1 MHIYIY
7 MIYMVRYPTIWWW
20 ARDGENDDQTSN
32 CGAPYFLGKL
42 TWPTWATV
50 PQVTQW
56 IVNWLVVNSKYV
68 LILSYSNSYRTATCD
83 VWKSRIMVKTSIYWP
98 SQKKNPRDPGNIFQ
112 VENITMYWG
121 PWLHLDTKVNI
132 PVIFCVLHGAWLA
145 LGAAKCLST
154 KVGFQCAIHA
164 LNVCASQTQLIDS
177 PCIHRVAYCLHT
189 YYIL

>member
-1 MHIYIY
+1 
-7 MIYMVRYPTIWWW
+7 MVRYPTIWWW

-83 VWKSRIMVKTSIYWP
+83 VWKSRIMAKTSIYWP
-98 SQKKNPRDPGNIFQ
+98 SQKKKSPRSGEYLSGGKHHHVLRAVATSWHQGKHPSDFLCPS
-112 VENITMYWG
+112 WG
-121 PWLHLDTKVNI
+121 LV
-132 PVIFCVLHGAWLA
+132 GAWCSKVSLYQGRVPVCHSS
-145 LGAAKCLST
+145 LECLCVAET
-154 KVGFQCAIHA
+154 
-164 LNVCASQTQLIDS
+164 IDWQS
-177 PCIHRVAYCLHT
+177 MHP
-189 YYIL
+189 